1 MKRWNSYIEVSII
14 IFIVFILT
22 SCKTKFKFISH
33 DTEELK
39 INKLLTNIQSN
50 YLEYDNLSI
59 KFQVKLKR
67 ENSRHVIHGMY
78 RIKKDSIIWLTMGPS
93 VGFEIMRAVL
103 VKDSL
108 KFINRFDKTYYIGS
122 YDYIEKL
129 TKMNFNYEIIENILT
144 NKLLFTEKEKE
155 IWQQYISRN
164 YYYSII
170 DNKYQLKIKESIED
184 FDSEDLLI
192 QTLEKIV
199 VLPNVYKVEELAW
212 NDKELERNMNI
223 RFSEFKKL
231 KDNYFP
237 NNINIEIYDMEDTI
251 LVDLKL
257 KQISIDKKIKYPF
270 KIPKRK
276 YEQVQ

>member
-108 KFINRFDKTYYIGS
+108 KFINRC
-122 YDYIEKL
+122 E
-129 TKMNFNYEIIENILT
+129 
-144 NKLLFTEKEKE
+144 LLF
-155 IWQQYISRN
+155 
-164 YYYSII
+164 
-170 DNKYQLKIKESIED
+170 
-184 FDSEDLLI
+184 
-192 QTLEKIV
+192 
-199 VLPNVYKVEELAW
+199 VLC
-212 NDKELERNMNI
+212 
-223 RFSEFKKL
+223 SSKK
-231 KDNYFP
+231 
-237 NNINIEIYDMEDTI
+237 
-251 LVDLKL
+251 
-257 KQISIDKKIKYPF
+257 
-270 KIPKRK
+270 
-276 YEQVQ
+276 